1 MGLLKPRTVSVTIY
15 QGDDLE
21 RLAELHRAVVRAEAQ
36 AVEAARGPRRG
47 GDEIPNAD
55 AEKAAYNAFVDE
67 AAERAVEVRLRAI
80 GSTRFADLMLAHP
93 PRMVDGEGGK
103 KPHEDD
109 EQFGVNTLTFPKA
122 LLGYRDEADP
132 ELRTIVAPAASVE
145 DIREFLDDECTDGD
159 VEKLWTAA
167 YFLNRTPGADPK
179 DTRFSTGS
187 LS

>member
-21 RLAELHRAVVRAEAQ
+21 RLAELHRAVVRAEAR
-36 AVEAARGPRRG
+36 AVEAARGPRRA

-55 AEKAAYNAFVDE
+55 AEKAAYNTFVDE

-93 PRMVDGEGGK
+93 PRMVDGEDGK

-122 LLGYRDEADP
+122 LLSYREDGVATVLEP
-132 ELRTIVAPAASVE
+132 EVSAE
-145 DIREFLDDECTDGD
+145 DLREFLDEECTEGD